1 MYHLVCEQMQH
12 SSTNTLEGL
21 KMSLTIP
28 EIREL
33 MEARLRMKNILFS

>member
-1 MYHLVCEQMQH
+1 MQH

-21 KMSLTIP
+21 KISLTIP

-33 MEARLRMKNILFS
+33 MEACFRMKNVLLG